1 MVEFISTWAEQ
12 VVVAV
17 IIATILELIIPKGN
31 NKKYIKV
38 IIGVYILFTIISPVI
53 NRITGDN
60 IKLDFNYEKYFNN
73 YMNYEIQSNAITTT
87 NNQNIEDIY
96 IQNLKKDIINKVE
109 ERGVKVNNIQLDINF
124 EDYTSYGNINKIV
137 LEVEED
143 NKNSIHVNEVIIGK
157 NTNNTNINKL
167 DEDKA
172 KEIKNYLSNTYSLNS
187 KYIII
192 K

>member
-53 NRITGDN
+53 NKITGDN

-137 LEVEED
+137 L
-143 NKNSIHVNEVIIGK
+143 
-157 NTNNTNINKL
+157 
-167 DEDKA
+167 
-172 KEIKNYLSNTYSLNS
+172 
-187 KYIII
+187 
-192 K
+192 